1 MQKVG
6 GPSPLSPTISNRIPK
21 GVRFFFSTA
30 IPRPPSGSW
39 LQRCARVMRVPR
51 CRAPHMCEYCGCNG
65 GRARAGRPGDR
76 ASRRLRN
83 TPHRPVARGG
93 NGVRNAPWTW
103 RRARCFNTKEHKE
116 RRDGMD
122 RSTKFFGFRGNTLKT
137 MKITSEAVVIA
148 RGGSPPL
155 CSFSPDRNGT
165 APRDRATGHGRYAR
179 QRDRIMGARAGA
191 SQLAKRL

>member
-1 MQKVG
+1 M
-6 GPSPLSPTISNRIPK
+6 SPAR
-21 GVRFFFSTA
+21 
-30 IPRPPSGSW
+30 RPGN
-39 LQRCARVMRVPR
+39 A
-51 CRAPHMCEYCGCNG
+51 RAPHACEYC
-65 GRARAGRPGDR
+65 
-76 ASRRLRN
+76 
-83 TPHRPVARGG
+83 
-93 NGVRNAPWTW
+93 VRNAPWAW

-148 RGGSPPL
+148 HGGSPPL

-179 QRDRIMGARAGA
+179 QRDRATGHGQGRLSLRKGYDLNHFYSFRKFISSRM
-191 SQLAKRL
+191 KRKSIVLSFWKPFPEEIYVHNSGPVRLFR